1 MPFGYRLL
9 FSVLMAGLPAV
20 VLCLVLLWV
29 NEYSLYHKLE
39 GTAFVLISWL
49 VLSFSARTTFT
60 YSIQVLSNVVASL
73 KEEDFS
79 VRATQALKGDSL
91 GELAIEINTLAT
103 ALEDERLGT
112 LETASL
118 LRKVMAE
125 AGAAILTFSPD
136 ERIHLINRAAA
147 ALLGGP
153 EERLLGRKASDLE
166 IEDLLNGPPSETITR
181 SFGGIESRWLVRR
194 TWFRQH
200 GIQHRLVVLSE
211 VSEAL
216 RAEERMAWQRLI
228 RVLSHE
234 INNSL
239 APIKSIARTLGRMS
253 SKFQLPAESHEN
265 LVHGLEIIGS
275 RADSLNRFLQS
286 YTELAKL
293 PPPRRRNFE
302 FKRLA
307 AHVAGLEHRVAVT
320 VRDGPDVEANIDP
333 DQIQNTLINLVKNA
347 AEAVLMKS
355 GPEPISEPIIVTW
368 KTIGTDLE
376 IAILDRGVGLSD
388 TKNLFVPFYTTKETG
403 TGIGLLL
410 CRQIVENHGGRLTI
424 RNRQD
429 TRGCEVVIRIPGCI
443 VGHAHATK

>member
-1 MPFGYRLL
+1 
-9 FSVLMAGLPAV
+9 MAGLPAV

-29 NEYSLYHKLE
+29 NEYSLYHKFE
-39 GTAFVLISWL
+39 GTAFVLMSW
-49 VLSFSARTTFT
+49 VILSFSARTTFT

-79 VRATQALKGDSL
+79 IRATQALEGDSL
-91 GELAIEINTLAT
+91 GELAIEINTLAS
-103 ALEDERLGT
+103 ALEHERIGT
-112 LETASL
+112 LEAVSL

-136 ERIHLINRAAA
+136 DRIHLLNRAAA
-147 ALLGGP
+147 ALLGGH

-166 IEDLLNGPPSETITR
+166 IEDLLNGPASETITR

-253 SKFQLPAESHEN
+253 STFQLPAESHEN

-293 PPPRRRNFE
+293 PPPKKRNFE
-302 FKRLA
+302 FKRLVSHIA
-307 AHVAGLEHRVAVT
+307 DLEHRVAVA
-320 VRDGPDVEANIDP
+320 VRDGPNIEVNIDP

-347 AEAVLMKS
+347 AEAVLMRS
-355 GPEPISEPIIVTW
+355 EPKLISEPIIVSW
-368 KTIGTDLE
+368 KATGTDLE
-376 IAILDRGVGLSD
+376 IAILDRGVGLPE

-410 CRQIVENHGGRLTI
+410 CRQITENHGGRLTI

-429 TRGCEVVIRIPGCI
+429 TRGCEAVIRIPGCI
-443 VGHAHATK
+443 VGYAHTSK